1 MAESIGLEPAISS
14 DDNASS
20 TGVFRDGDNYWMNGG
35 GFATKI
41 QSGYGALVSITEGSG
56 KYMYN
61 ATVVCAAG
69 RSASAVM
76 SGGSVYLN
84 VHISLTGDV
93 NITCTWDS
101 SYIDNVETPVVAI
114 IPLAPI

>member
-1 MAESIGLEPAISS
+1 MAESIGLAPVVSS
-14 DDNASS
+14 DDNVSS
-20 TGVFRDGDNYWMNGG
+20 TGVFRYEGDLWLNSG

-69 RSASAVM
+69 RSASAIL
-76 SGGSVYLN
+76 SGGSIYLN
-84 VHISLTGDV
+84 VRISLTGDV